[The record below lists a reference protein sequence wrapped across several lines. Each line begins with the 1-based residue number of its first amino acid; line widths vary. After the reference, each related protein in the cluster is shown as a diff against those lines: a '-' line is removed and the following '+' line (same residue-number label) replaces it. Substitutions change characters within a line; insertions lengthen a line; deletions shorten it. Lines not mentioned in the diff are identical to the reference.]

1 MSYVIKAV
9 LSNPQCPEC
18 GQVTIPF
25 PIPVDQY
32 DQTID
37 MLQAMELGR
46 PVNRGCKVDEIDS
59 HYSVLGA
66 LKGTLVNVDQL
77 DYLAKR
83 LDSFCVG
90 EDSQFQAMAHKL
102 EMTDIT
108 DFINLTFCCQQATV
122 ITDFSNLEAVGRSH
136 FLNLNGGSA
145 RMEDL
150 ENLDG
155 EETALLLIDGGGE
168 AVTPYGVVY
177 DNGMK
182 LEQVYNGRQLPAYPY
197 DSTLLVLEVAPKR
210 GPAEGDSPEYLYLPA
225 SERQIERT
233 LFRVGITALHDAQV
247 RLDFD
252 ELPEKAAE
260 ALDLEH
266 LSGDDLPALNKM
278 CRAIASLNEADQEK
292 LNAVVCMAEPGD
304 MMAVQ
309 QLAENLDQFDF
320 IPGIHTP
327 EEYGRH
333 MIRESGHFEYDEN
346 LEGFYDYRRYGE
358 QHIRQESGQFNEFG
372 YVAYHGTMSLE
383 ELMVEDPAEQYRR
396 ERGPQMGG
404 LSC

>member
-1 MSYVIKAV
+1 MSYVIKAI
-9 LSNPQCPEC
+9 LSNPRRPEC
-18 GQVTIPF
+18 GQITVPF

-32 DQTID
+32 NQTIE
-37 MLQAMELGR
+37 MLRAADLGFS
-46 PVNRGCKVDEIDS
+46 VNRDCAVDGVDS
-59 HYSVLGA
+59 RYNVLNA
-66 LKGTLVNVDQL
+66 LTGTLVNIDQL

-83 LDSFCVG
+83 LDGFCAG
-90 EDSQFQAMAHKL
+90 EVSQFQAVAHKL

-108 DFINLTFCCQQATV
+108 DFVNLTFCCQQATV

-155 EETALLLIDGGGE
+155 EETALLLIEGGGE

-197 DSTLLVLEVAPKR
+197 DSTLLVLEVAPKW

-233 LFRVGITALHDAQV
+233 LLRVGITALHDAQV

-292 LNAVVCMAEPGD
+292 LNAVVLMMGPGD

-320 IPGIHTP
+320 IPGIRTP
-327 EEYGRH
+327 EEYGMH

-358 QHIRQESGQFNEFG
+358 QHIRQEGGRFNECG
-372 YVAYHGTMSLE
+372 YVAYHGTMTLE
-383 ELMVEDPAEQYRR
+383 ALMMIDTVGQSQL

>member
-9 LSNPQCPEC
+9 LSNPKRPEC
-18 GQVTIPF
+18 GQITVPF

-32 DQTID
+32 DQTIE
-37 MLQAMELGR
+37 MLQAMGLGG
-46 PVNRGCKVDEIDS
+46 PVEQDCKADVIDS
-59 HYSVLGA
+59 HYSVLGT
-66 LKGTLVNVDQL
+66 LEGTQVNVDQL

-102 EMTDIT
+102 EMAYIR

-122 ITDFSNLEAVGRSH
+122 ITDFSDLEAVGRTH
-136 FLNLNGGSA
+136 YLNMCGGCCA
-145 RMEDL
+145 ADEL
-150 ENLDG
+150 ANLDG
-155 EETALLLIDGGGE
+155 TETALLLIDGGGE
-168 AVTPYGVVY
+168 TVTPYGVVY

-197 DSTLLVLEVAPKR
+197 DSTLMVLEVTPKR
-210 GPAEGDSPEYLYLPA
+210 GLAEGDSPEYLYLPT

-233 LFRVGITALHDAQV
+233 LLRVGITALHEAQV

-260 ALDLEH
+260 ALDMDH
-266 LSGDDLPALNKM
+266 LSGSDLPAFNQM
-278 CRAIASLNEADQEK
+278 CQAIQPLSEADMEK

-304 MMAVQ
+304 MTAVQ

-320 IPGIHTP
+320 IPGIRTP

-358 QHIRQESGQFNEFG
+358 QRIRQEGGQFNECG
-372 YVAYHGTMSLE
+372 YVAYQGTVPLE
-383 ELMVEDPAEQYRR
+383 KLMRNIPSEQCQ
-396 ERGPQMGG
+396 GPQMGG